1 MIEQMIELV
10 LQAEELEDQ
19 RERGYTLSEEMLE
32 PATELGAGWRYC

>member
-19 RERGYTLSEEMLE
+19 RERERVHAKRGD
-32 PATELGAGWRYC
+32 ARAGD